1 MTDNPFDIDYVE
13 PEVQADVEPTPQP
26 KSSGV
31 KYHND
36 VQQGSM
42 EWYAA
47 RLGLM
52 TASEMK
58 LVLTPKLAIANNDKT
73 KTHAYELAA
82 QRVSGFV
89 EPIFESFD
97 MLRGHEDEIEARILY
112 SENYEPVEECGF
124 VTNDKWGFT
133 LGYSPDGLVGD
144 DGLIEIKSRKQKYQ
158 MQTIVEC
165 SAVNKAPEEF
175 ILQIQTGLLV
185 SERKWCDFISYC
197 GGLPMTT
204 IRVFP
209 DPVMQEAIVK
219 AAADFE
225 ERIAHA
231 KTIYEAMTASG
242 ARLLQTKRTNQEMFV

>member
-1 MTDNPFDIDYVE
+1 MDTLNPFDENYVE
-13 PEVQADVEPTPQP
+13 PESQPEPVQAP
-26 KSSGV
+26 KSGGV
-31 KYHND
+31 KYYPEM
-36 VQQGSM
+36 QQGSM
-42 EWYAA
+42 EWYEA

-112 SENYEPVEECGF
+112 SKHYEPVEECGF
-124 VTNDKWGFT
+124 ITNNKWGFT
-133 LGYSPDGLVGD
+133 LGYSPDGLVGN

-165 SAVNKAPEEF
+165 SAADKAPEEY
-175 ILQIQTGLLV
+175 ILQIQTGLLI

-204 IRVFP
+204 VRVFP
-209 DPVMQEAIVK
+209 DPVMQDAIVK

-225 ERIAHA
+225 ELIAHA
-231 KTIYEAMTASG
+231 KTIYEAMMASG
-242 ARLLQTKRTNQEMFV
+242 ARLLPTKRTNQEMFV